1 MIGDNSSTEF
11 KDKARVFWMVKGY
24 LPDDRTIESAYP
36 GYVKRLWW
44 NEEAYLRADGF
55 EEAWQ
60 ERMFNLFWRE
70 NI

>member
-1 MIGDNSSTEF
+1 MESLRE
-11 KDKARVFWMVKGY
+11 KARIFWMVKGY

-55 EEAWQ
+55 EEAYNEWKYK
-60 ERMFNLFWRE
+60 EE
-70 NI
+70 KDV

>member
-1 MIGDNSSTEF
+1 MIGDNYSTEL

-60 ERMFNLFWRE
+60 KRMFNLFWHE